1 VDFNSRFCYDKLN
14 KKTGDVMS
22 NRGEFL
28 DMKKITREDL
38 IYLAGLIDGD
48 GCFLISKRTKLT
60 AAGAIQYMIKLQV
73 QCIDEAF
80 IDGLISIF
88 GGVKI
93 INRKK
98 PPRNY
103 LYGMEFTGNIL
114 THICELL
121 VPFLKLKKPNAENIL
136 EMRRT
141 YNGRGGRIIVSDED
155 LAVRDKCF
163 HISRSLNTHK
173 LIKVLPPCLP
183 SATQLGGPSQSE

>member
-1 VDFNSRFCYDKLN
+1 
-14 KKTGDVMS
+14 MS

-28 DMKKITREDL
+28 NMQKITREDL

-73 QCIDEAF
+73 QSINEAF
-80 IDGLISIF
+80 IDELISTF

-98 PPRNY
+98 PPRNN

-121 VPFLKLKKPNAENIL
+121 IPFLKLKKINAENVL

-141 YNGRGGRIIVSDED
+141 YNGRGGRIIVPDD
-155 LAVRDKCF
+155 NLAIRDKCF
-163 HISRSLNTHK
+163 LISRSLNTHK
-173 LIKVLPPCLP
+173 PITYP
-183 SATQLGGPSQSE
+183 SALSSVCLSSEEVQVN